1 MTDFAEVP
9 DIENG
14 WRPLT
19 AAEKLDAVSKI
30 GAVTRW
36 IRRKSH
42 GIADDDPDAK
52 YVVVDVVRFALATGK
67 HVGQT
72 SFSRTVGGVTRS
84 GTFVDPGGSLVI
96 TDFHRELLEISK
108 TARPRWNF
116 GDERG

>member
-1 MTDFAEVP
+1 MTDFADVS
-9 DIENG
+9 DVENG

-36 IRRKSH
+36 IRKRRRDL
-42 GIADDDPDAK
+42 ADDDPDAK
-52 YVVVDVVRFALATGK
+52 YVVVDVVRFAVATGK

-108 TARPRWNF
+108 TAAPSWNF
-116 GDERG
+116 GDQLG

>member
-9 DIENG
+9 DVENG
-14 WRPLT
+14 WRPLS

-36 IRRKSH
+36 IRRRNH
-42 GIADDDPDAK
+42 GIADDDADAK

-84 GTFVDPGGSLVI
+84 GTFVDPGGSMVI
-96 TDFHRELLEISK
+96 TDFHRELLGISK
-108 TARPRWNF
+108 SAAPSWNF
-116 GDERG
+116 GD